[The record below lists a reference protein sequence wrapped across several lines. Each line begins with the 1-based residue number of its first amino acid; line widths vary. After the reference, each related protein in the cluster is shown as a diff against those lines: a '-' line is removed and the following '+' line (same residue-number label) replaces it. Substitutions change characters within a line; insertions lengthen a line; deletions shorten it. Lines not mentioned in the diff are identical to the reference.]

1 VFVRALIDSIGGSD
15 RLGGYAVREELPLPS
30 KPPYTAHLG
39 NLSFDATEG
48 DISDFFA
55 ECEVTNVRIVE
66 DKLERKPKGFGYVEF
81 GSVDGLKKALD
92 LSGTQFQGRNI
103 RVSVAEP
110 RTCWMYIQ
118 LPIQETDILQPR
130 TVLIRRICPIGPEGV
145 LYLIFPVVARLTV
158 ADFASSM
165 SVPMQVVSV
174 DAPLRSATMARSATL
189 TSGSARVRCPLLL
202 GRVP

>member
-1 VFVRALIDSIGGSD
+1 VFIRPLIDSTGGSD

-110 RTCWMYIQ
+110 RTCWMYIR
-118 LPIQETDILQPR
+118 LPTQETDLLQPR
-130 TVLIRRICPIGPEGV
+130 TVPNRRICPTGPEGA
-145 LYLIFPVVARLTV
+145 LCLIFPVVARLTV
-158 ADFASSM
+158 ADFASLM

-174 DAPLRSATMARSATL
+174 DAPLRSATMERSAIL
-189 TSGSARVRCPLLL
+189 TSGSARVHCPLFP
-202 GRVP
+202 GRHL

>member
-1 VFVRALIDSIGGSD
+1 MAPTAAARGALSVRAVADSVPTAAQAVVASVCCLGAAVVRALTEWIGGSD

-48 DISDFFA
+48 DINDFFA
-55 ECEVTNVRIVE
+55 DCEVTNVRIVE

-81 GSVDGLKKALD
+81 GSLDGLKKALD

-110 RTCWMYIQ
+110 RMC
-118 LPIQETDILQPR
+118 
-130 TVLIRRICPIGPEGV
+130 
-145 LYLIFPVVARLTV
+145 
-158 ADFASSM
+158 
-165 SVPMQVVSV
+165 
-174 DAPLRSATMARSATL
+174 
-189 TSGSARVRCPLLL
+189 
-202 GRVP
+202 

>member
-1 VFVRALIDSIGGSD
+1 MLATAEARGALSAAVLAEDSVPTAAQAVADSVGWFAMWLQRWLTVSTGGSD

-48 DISDFFA
+48 DINDFFA
-55 ECEVTNVRIVE
+55 DCEVTNVRIVE

-81 GSVDGLKKALD
+81 GSLDGLKKALD

-110 RTCWMYIQ
+110 RTSEV
-118 LPIQETDILQPR
+118 PD
-130 TVLIRRICPIGPEGV
+130 
-145 LYLIFPVVARLTV
+145 V
-158 ADFASSM
+158 ADCM
-165 SVPMQVVSV
+165 
-174 DAPLRSATMARSATL
+174 L
-189 TSGSARVRCPLLL
+189 TSCSQGP
-202 GRVP
+202 P